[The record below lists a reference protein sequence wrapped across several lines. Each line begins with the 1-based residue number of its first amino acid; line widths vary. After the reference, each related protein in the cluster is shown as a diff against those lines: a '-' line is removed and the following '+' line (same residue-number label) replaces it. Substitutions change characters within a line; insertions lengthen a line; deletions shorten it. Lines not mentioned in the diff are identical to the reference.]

1 MFVCSVLIIFRCNTS
16 RVTSVN
22 DRHNKLMCVGH
33 GIVSVHQHTFKSW
46 IIRFIFVSNDLR
58 RLVSRL
64 SLIFKSH
71 CMMQCKLY
79 ALRGS
84 ISMGDTRRACSCGV
98 YVPSGCRNTCRM
110 NSVCPQSHLL
120 LSSFLQSQKCRVR
133 NCLVSLLQLTHAVNS
148 TMTINSAVLQTAMK
162 CATTFLVLSLVSV

>member
-1 MFVCSVLIIFRCNTS
+1 MFVCSVMFNFRCNKS
-16 RVTSVN
+16 QVTSIN
-22 DRHNKLMCVGH
+22 GKHNQLRCMGH

-64 SLIFKSH
+64 SLIFRSH

-98 YVPSGCRNTCRM
+98 YVPSGCRNTCKM
-110 NSVCPQSHLL
+110 DGLCPRLICCFNGAVL
-120 LSSFLQSQKCRVR
+120 KT
-133 NCLVSLLQLTHAVNS
+133 VSLPLLTHAANS
-148 TMTINSAVLQTAMK
+148 TVTTNSAVPQTAMK
-162 CATTFLVLSLVSV
+162 CAKPFLVLSLVSV

>member
-1 MFVCSVLIIFRCNTS
+1 MESCKKQSVVHVPVLVSRLSIQSMFVCSVMFIFRCNKS
-16 RVTSVN
+16 QVTSIN
-22 DRHNKLMCVGH
+22 GKHNQLRCMGH

-64 SLIFKSH
+64 SLIFRSH

-120 LSSFLQSQKCRVR
+120 L
-133 NCLVSLLQLTHAVNS
+133 A
-148 TMTINSAVLQTAMK
+148 
-162 CATTFLVLSLVSV
+162 

>member
-1 MFVCSVLIIFRCNTS
+1 MFVCGVMFIFRCNIS
-16 RVTSVN
+16 QVN
-22 DRHNKLMCVGH
+22 GKHNRLRCMGH
-33 GIVSVHQHTFKSW
+33 GIVSVHQPTFKSW
-46 IIRFIFVSNDLR
+46 IIRFILVSNDLR

-84 ISMGDTRRACSCGV
+84 INMGDTRRACSCGV

-110 NSVCPQSHLL
+110 HLSPEPFVAFIIHAKSKMQCSK
-120 LSSFLQSQKCRVR
+120 LSCVIAA
-133 NCLVSLLQLTHAVNS
+133 THPGS
-148 TMTINSAVLQTAMK
+148 KQYYEYK
-162 CATTFLVLSLVSV
+162 